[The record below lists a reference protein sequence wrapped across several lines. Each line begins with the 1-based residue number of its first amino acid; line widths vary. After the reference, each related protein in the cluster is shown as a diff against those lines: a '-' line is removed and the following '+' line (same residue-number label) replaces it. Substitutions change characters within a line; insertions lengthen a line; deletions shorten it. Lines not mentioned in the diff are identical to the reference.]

1 MPPGGDG
8 LYFFSTY
15 LLGVIDGPGYNGLSG
30 DFNIVYTKRNRDFRG
45 CRITTLE
52 TSTSSCSC
60 VLDLVAGNDFFKKMF
75 VGHLS
80 IFGVTNT
87 LVWDF

>member
-45 CRITTLE
+45 CRITWNNTDTLE

-60 VLDLVAGNDFFKKMF
+60 VLDLVAGND
-75 VGHLS
+75 
-80 IFGVTNT
+80 IF
-87 LVWDF
+87 